1 MAFEAGRETGPV
13 SLFTRARTP
22 TVGLP
27 NGVAAK
33 LLSVQELA
41 DAAHRQMPLFEERH
55 EANTARG
62 DAQRRLDRL
71 LAHQSD
77 DGFHLDPSDTRV
89 TAQQCLVEEATA
101 LRRGSTTV
109 TNARHRHIGR
119 PQKCVGRVRNS

>member
-41 DAAHRQMPLFEERH
+41 EAAHRQMPLFEERH

-62 DAQRRLDRL
+62 DAQRAWIGCSLINRIT
-71 LAHQSD
+71 AFTWTQA
-77 DGFHLDPSDTRV
+77 TR
-89 TAQQCLVEEATA
+89 A
-101 LRRGSTTV
+101 
-109 TNARHRHIGR
+109 
-119 PQKCVGRVRNS
+119 